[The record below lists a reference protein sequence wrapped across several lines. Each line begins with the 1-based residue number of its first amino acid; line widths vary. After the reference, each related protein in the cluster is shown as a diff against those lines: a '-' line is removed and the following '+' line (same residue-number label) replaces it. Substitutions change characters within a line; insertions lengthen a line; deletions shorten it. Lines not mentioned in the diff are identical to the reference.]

1 MATSAQRL
9 KSSLATNWPPI
20 LPQLLSALAPGIGQ
34 APERKV
40 SLMRYPM
47 ERLEALAIA
56 VELHRDVLEL
66 IAAREDREAAAAK
79 LAQRLDDQAAA

>member
-1 MATSAQRL
+1 
-9 KSSLATNWPPI
+9 
-20 LPQLLSALAPGIGQ
+20 
-34 APERKV
+34 
-40 SLMRYPM
+40 MRYPM